1 MVTVIFVVGP
11 FVTTWLFN
19 LSNTTAHPCYSIIE
33 EEVEKEK
40 NDKKIPADVVEIES
54 SEAENIDSEGKKV
67 VAVEIKVENTK
78 EKKRLKRPICFC

>member
-40 NDKKIPADVVEIES
+40 NDKKIQADVVEIET
-54 SEAENIDSEGKKV
+54 SEAENIDSEGKQ
-67 VAVEIKVENTK
+67 N
-78 EKKRLKRPICFC
+78 CCC

>member
-40 NDKKIPADVVEIES
+40 NDKKIPTDVVEIET
-54 SEAENIDSEGKKV
+54 SEAENIDSEGKKS
-67 VAVEIKVENTK
+67 
-78 EKKRLKRPICFC
+78 CCC

>member
-33 EEVEKEK
+33 EEVEKK
-40 NDKKIPADVVEIES
+40 RKMIRKSLPMWLKLKHPKPKILTTK
-54 SEAENIDSEGKKV
+54 ENKV
-67 VAVEIKVENTK
+67 VAIEIKVENTK
-78 EKKRLKRPICFC
+78 GKD